1 MKTWQK
7 YWLIVVAIFFSAHL
21 VRDLMQDLRI
31 HNFLSD
37 TLVKQ
42 DLSKTPSWYWQ
53 VFSTY
58 LIGTSEILLAGYCF
72 RKRKFGLPGYATIF
86 IAVLF
91 ITVWSFYWTLL

>member
-7 YWLIVVAIFFSAHL
+7 YWLTVAAIFFSAHL
-21 VRDLMQDLRI
+21 VRDLFQGLRI

-58 LIGTSEILLAGYCF
+58 LIGAVEILLAIYCF
-72 RKRKFGLPGYATIF
+72 KKRRFGLPGYLTII
-86 IAVLF
+86 IAGLF
-91 ITVWSFYWTLL
+91 ITAWLFYWIFL